1 MRVNSLK
8 VKNFRNYSELEVEFD
23 CKRNIIIG
31 ENAQGKTNLIE
42 AIYLCAFARSF
53 RTSNS
58 TDLIKIGEDSCNRR
72 SSQRRYRQEN

>member
-8 VKNFRNYSELEVEFD
+8 LKNFRNYSELEVEFD

-42 AIYLCAFARSF
+42 AIYLRVCAFFSYEQFYGSHQDWR
-53 RTSNS
+53 
-58 TDLIKIGEDSCNRR
+58 GEL
-72 SSQRRYRQEN
+72 

>member
-42 AIYLCAFARSF
+42 AIYISARLRVLFVRAILRISS
-53 RTSNS
+53 RLERIAVTYPSKQS
-58 TDLIKIGEDSCNRR
+58 AKI
-72 SSQRRYRQEN
+72 